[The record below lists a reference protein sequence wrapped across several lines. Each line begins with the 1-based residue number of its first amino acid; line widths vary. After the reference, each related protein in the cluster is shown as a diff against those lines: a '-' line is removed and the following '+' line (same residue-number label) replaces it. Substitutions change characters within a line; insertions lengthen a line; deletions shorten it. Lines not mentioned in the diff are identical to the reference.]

1 MPQLANSELR
11 MDWQQQHGGQTI
23 TCTPNSST
31 SRKAHTTVPLDDLPS
46 SWRFATKS
54 PVPSPGASLRRR
66 QMGRRQ
72 MCRRPFFKRRTVQF
86 GRSTLF
92 WTALRWKSSYTFSLS
107 LSFISCRIVI
117 L

>member
-1 MPQLANSELR
+1 MLQLANSELR
-11 MDWQQQHGGQTI
+11 MDSQQQHGGQTI

-54 PVPSPGASLRRR
+54 PVPSLGASLRRR

-72 MCRRPFFKRRTVQF
+72 MCRRPFFKRRTVQLVAQ
-86 GRSTLF
+86 LF
-92 WTALRWKSSYTFSLS
+92 SEPPYGEKLLYFLA
-107 LSFISCRIVI
+107 FISCRIVI
-117 L
+117 LT